1 VIAESGISQICTMLP
16 PGWTEKHSE
25 THDKPYY
32 VHAATGTTIWIRPT
46 SSSVEQQGILTFLA
60 SPFLPVTDM
69 SGEDTSKTCENATV
83 KSKRKMEEEMD
94 MPKEKKSRTKNI
106 KTLPA
111 SALVVHPGM
120 FEGDVGSNSKTTTLK
135 QKRKKEDET
144 DMPKEKKARTKY
156 PKTPSATALVVNSD
170 MVAVDKTLAAFLG
183 ATIYDLGGGCAVLT
197 FMDPVVQKLLPAAV
211 EFVSREGV
219 LDYDRQFTMFKDKI
233 CTRHRGEGFFS
244 NTVAGYS
251 FSKDKLVAQPL
262 HSTLHALLDHANTS
276 VPHDKFTAITVNR
289 YRNMEVDG
297 IGDHSDK
304 DVRLTEEIGVVA
316 FSHGASRFLSFRP
329 IDRSNDELKELHVA
343 TENGQTLVMYGKG
356 FQTKFTHGIKA
367 QKSKQSA
374 DQAGAISTSA
384 PLMDNAKDVRV
395 SFTFRRHRAAAS

>member
-1 VIAESGISQICTMLP
+1 MLAESGISQIGAMLP

-25 THDKPYY
+25 THDKPFY

-60 SPFLPVTDM
+60 SSFSPVTDM
-69 SGEDTSKTCENATV
+69 SEEDASKTSKNATV
-83 KSKRKMEEEMD
+83 KSKRKMEEETD
-94 MPKEKKSRTKNI
+94 MSKQKKSRKNYA

-111 SALVVHPGM
+111 SALVVNSGM
-120 FEGDVGSNSKTTTLK
+120 FEGDTGTHSKTTTPK
-135 QKRKKEDET
+135 PKRKKEDET

-156 PKTPSATALVVNSD
+156 TKTPSASALVVNSD

-219 LDYDRQFTMFKDKI
+219 LEYDRQFTMFKNKI

-244 NTVAGYS
+244 NTIGGYS

-289 YRNMEVDG
+289 YRNKEVDG
-297 IGDHSDK
+297 IGRHSDK
-304 DVRLTEEIGVVA
+304 DVRLTEKIGVLA
-316 FSHGASRFLSFRP
+316 FSYGASRILSFRP

-356 FQTKFTHGIKA
+356 FQAKFTHGINA
-367 QKSKQSA
+367 QKSKKGA
-374 DQAGAISTSA
+374 DEAGAASLSA
-384 PLMDNAKDVRV
+384 ALMDNAKDVRV
-395 SFTFRRHRAAAS
+395 SFTFRRHRTAAS